1 MAMGDRKTRAALN
14 DLLEV
19 TRRVMLPVSQDGTF
33 WCDAVETTKM
43 VEWTLSV
50 SEKRLLSIYKQ
61 PQFSFATSPHPNPNL
76 QTTSQ

>member
-1 MAMGDRKTRAALN
+1 MTTMGDRKTRAALN

-33 WCDAVETTKM
+33 WCDEVEATKM

-50 SEKRLLSIYKQ
+50 RLH
-61 PQFSFATSPHPNPNL
+61 PRTSYCCSTRTFVPCFFFFP
-76 QTTSQ
+76 